1 MICFISDTYMVLK
14 KLVVVDGAMAT
25 ELESRGCNINDELWS
40 AKVLAE
46 NPELIRQVHYD
57 YYAAGADVGIS
68 ASYQATVPGFMK
80 KGFTRKESEKL
91 VRSSLQ
97 ILLDARDQFLKKHPE
112 RDRLAVA
119 AGIGPY
125 GAFLADGSEYTG
137 NYGTDKQAV
146 YEFHKER
153 MALLAEAGA
162 ELFAFETQPCLWE
175 AEQLLEIAKGY
186 GIPCWVSFSCKDS
199 THICDGTPIRE
210 CAARMDNEEL
220 AQAIGVNCTYP
231 EYVTGLIREIR
242 SVSQKP
248 IIVYPNKGEEYDPVQ
263 KIWLG
268 ARNGRRFG
276 DWAKEW
282 HDAGAQAIGGCC
294 RTTPTDI
301 AEVVAFAK
309 TL

>member
-1 MICFISDTYMVLK
+1 MDIFSKLLHEK

-25 ELESRGCNINDELWS
+25 ELEARGCNINDELWS

-80 KGFTRKESEKL
+80 KGFTREESENL

-97 ILLDARDQFLKKHPE
+97 ILLDAREQFLKEHPE
-112 RDRLAVA
+112 RDRLAAA

-153 MALLAEAGA
+153 MVLLAEAGA

-199 THICDGTPIRE
+199 THICDGTPILE

-220 AQAIGVNCTYP
+220 AQAIGVNCTHP

-242 SVSQKP
+242 SGSQKP
-248 IIVYPNKGEEYDPVQ
+248 IIVYPNKGEEYDPVR

-268 ARNGRRFG
+268 TRNGRRFG

-294 RTTPTDI
+294 RTTPIDI
-301 AEVVAFAK
+301 AEVAAFAK